1 MLVRWVERPAESR
14 RAWREVNRLFDETF
28 GLANG
33 NGAQNGNGWFPAVDV
48 TEDAQAYRVALEL
61 PGVKAADVKVE
72 VDGNRLTVS
81 GDKKVEVDTPTRSER
96 RYGSFSRVFTLPET
110 VDTNGIDARSQDGVL
125 TITLPKVEKAKPRQ
139 IAVTAS

>member
-1 MLVRWVERPAESR
+1 
-14 RAWREVNRLFDETF
+14 VNRLFDETF

-81 GDKKVEVDTPTRSER
+81 GEKKLEVDTPTRSER

-110 VDTNGIDARSQDGVL
+110 VDTSGIDARSQDGVL

>member
-1 MLVRWVERPAESR
+1 MLVRWMERPAESR

-33 NGAQNGNGWFPAVDV
+33 NGAQHGNGWFPAVDV

-61 PGVKAADVKVE
+61 PGVKASDVKVE

>member
-1 MLVRWVERPAESR
+1 MLVRWMERPTESR

-33 NGAQNGNGWFPAVDV
+33 AVAPNGGGWLPAVDV
-48 TEDAQAYRVALEL
+48 TEDEQAYRVALEL
-61 PGVKAADVKVE
+61 PGVKASDVKVE

-81 GDKKVEVDTPTRSER
+81 GEKKLEVDTATRSER

-110 VDTNGIDARSQDGVL
+110 VDVGSIGARSQDGVL

>member
-1 MLVRWVERPAESR
+1 MLVRWMERPAESR

-61 PGVKAADVKVE
+61 PGVKASDVKVE

>member
-1 MLVRWVERPAESR
+1 MLVRWVERPTESR

-81 GDKKVEVDTPTRSER
+81 GEKKLEVDTPTRSER

-110 VDTNGIDARSQDGVL
+110 VDTSGIDARSQDGVL

>member
-1 MLVRWVERPAESR
+1 MLVRWMERPAESR